1 MFSRNALSPS
11 KVKGGGDDVNHNN
24 QLVLQRKQSAAYTV
38 ENSYLATTVDN
49 EDHTFN
55 GIMFNICIDSA
66 FPIRYI
72 ELHAFSARG
81 RLGPITIWVTK
92 ENQDF
97 RAVLEDKESWE
108 RVYQHNHTPSTRKF
122 VEFFLDSPIRLEP
135 NETRGVYIHS
145 ALPNDRGIV
154 YDNSRM
160 WSGNNPRVK
169 DDFIQVSSAYAHTS
183 YDPFSRTF

>member
-1 MFSRNALSPS
+1 M
-11 KVKGGGDDVNHNN
+11 
-24 QLVLQRKQSAAYTV
+24 
-38 ENSYLATTVDN
+38 
-49 EDHTFN
+49 
-55 GIMFNICIDSA
+55 
-66 FPIRYI
+66 
-72 ELHAFSARG
+72 
-81 RLGPITIWVTK
+81 
-92 ENQDF
+92 
-97 RAVLEDKESWE
+97 
-108 RVYQHNHTPSTRKF
+108 YQHNHTPSTRKF
-122 VEFFLDSPIRLEP
+122 VEFFLDSPIRLKP